1 MSHGKSLNNRGWSI
15 PCHFPQNVRHFYDS
29 QVCQVCTLCVNFL
42 TEVWVILHALC
53 VTQVTE
59 GCVKKRVL
67 QG

>member
-1 MSHGKSLNNRGWSI
+1 MPMLDSGRVPTGRSTKKI
-15 PCHFPQNVRHFYDS
+15 KIIFYDS
-29 QVCQVCTLCVNFL
+29 RVCQVCTLCVNFL
-42 TEVWVILHALC
+42 TEERVILHALC